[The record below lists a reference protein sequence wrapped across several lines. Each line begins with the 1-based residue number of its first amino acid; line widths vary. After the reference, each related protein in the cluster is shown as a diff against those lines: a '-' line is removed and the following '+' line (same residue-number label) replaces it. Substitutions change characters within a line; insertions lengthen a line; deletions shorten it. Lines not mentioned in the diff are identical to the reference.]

1 MSGDFRLPDAFPFD
15 FLGAGAAGFALP
27 FAGLAAFTT
36 FFAGA
41 MRGLY
46 TPLDPNLGSS
56 VYSGMRMRMLA
67 ASLLFA
73 AGCSVAAADQL
84 AAPPTG
90 QGPRT
95 ALAIAPAKIR
105 APYDV
110 QILRESGEVLPTYA
124 FKDRFYVQGSAQE
137 RYIVRIMNPTAN
149 RIEAVVTV
157 DGLDVVDGENGDLRK
172 RGYVVPP
179 YGETRIE
186 GFRTS
191 QADVATFRFSSVVD
205 SYAGKKG
212 KARNVGVIAVA
223 LFEEQAAQ
231 QIIVPEPNYRQP
243 YDYEDD
249 LDVQSSRGV
258 PSRPATGGVAKVDR
272 TPSRDAEKRSFD
284 RPSAPPSPE
293 ATTSTGNTVSKAPS
307 QPAPRGGNGGGA
319 GRKAFDADYGGADE
333 SGDYYAPPRPVEQQ
347 QRSRPG
353 LGTEYGES
361 RYSAAT
367 FTKFV
372 RAAGRPVAI
381 AELRYNDAAGLVALG
396 ILASPLPDEG
406 EIMTRETADPF
417 PGDARFSRP
426 PAR

>member
-1 MSGDFRLPDAFPFD
+1 
-15 FLGAGAAGFALP
+15 
-27 FAGLAAFTT
+27 
-36 FFAGA
+36 
-41 MRGLY
+41 
-46 TPLDPNLGSS
+46 
-56 VYSGMRMRMLA
+56 MLM

-84 AAPPTG
+84 AAPPSGT
-90 QGPRT
+90 GPRT

-110 QILRESGEVLPTYA
+110 QIIRENGETLPTYA
-124 FKDRFYVQGSAQE
+124 LKDRFYVQGNANE
-137 RYIVRIMNPTAN
+137 RYIIRITNPTPN
-149 RIEAVVTV
+149 RVEAVVSV

-191 QADVATFRFSSVVD
+191 QADVATFRFSAVSD

-223 LFEEQAAQ
+223 LFEEEAAQ
-231 QIIVPEPNYRQP
+231 QIITPEIVTPNYRPP

-249 LDVQSSRGV
+249 LDVSTMDRRPTRSKDVAKADKVPASRGEGKRSV
-258 PSRPATGGVAKVDR
+258 APSTAPADGAPGVA
-272 TPSRDAEKRSFD
+272 SR
-284 RPSAPPSPE
+284 AP
-293 ATTSTGNTVSKAPS
+293 AP
-307 QPAPRGGNGGGA
+307 PRGGYGGA
-319 GRKAFDADYGGADE
+319 AAPRKAFDDNYGADE
-333 SGDYYAPPRPVEQQ
+333 AEEMPQRNVERPQ
-347 QRSRPG
+347 SRPG
-353 LGTEYGES
+353 LGTEFGEQ

-372 RAAGRPVAI
+372 RAANRPIAI
-381 AELRYNDAAGLVALG
+381 AELRYNDAAGLTALG
-396 ILASPLPDEG
+396 ILVSPLPDEG

-417 PGDARFSRP
+417 PGDGRFARAPR
-426 PAR
+426 